1 MGGEART
8 EAAPP
13 LDPREAQEQFVALP
27 GVGEKLAARL
37 VAAGFHSLA
46 MLAEAKIEAL
56 QEIEG
61 IGPKSG
67 ERILQVAREAVGAVA
82 AAPSEEASVA
92 VPDELAAHD
101 AALPASEPA

>member
-1 MGGEART
+1 
-8 EAAPP
+8 
-13 LDPREAQEQFVALP
+13 
-27 GVGEKLAARL
+27 
-37 VAAGFHSLA
+37 
-46 MLAEAKIEAL
+46 MLAEAKIDAL

-82 AAPSEEASVA
+82 AAPSAEASDA
-92 VPDELAAHD
+92 VPDEPAAHD